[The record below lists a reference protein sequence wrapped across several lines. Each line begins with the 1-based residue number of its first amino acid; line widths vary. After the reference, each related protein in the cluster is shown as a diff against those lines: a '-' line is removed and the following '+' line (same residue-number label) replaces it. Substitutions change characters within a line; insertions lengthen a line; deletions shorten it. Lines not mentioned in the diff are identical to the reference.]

1 MSICVCN
8 NSALELYRASSRLL
22 PELMSSARTSKLES
36 GRLLSERLLAED
48 MRRVGVTEKP
58 FHVLLG
64 NTSCGRGRDDIVRH
78 PCSDGLPPRSI
89 IRASRDVWT
98 VSPEY
103 LMCQYAARAAA
114 PSDPFDLVDLILV
127 GYELCGT
134 YLLDASI
141 DDGFVTTEEPL
152 TSRSKIERFCG
163 RRGRFV
169 GVRMVRRALRQISDM
184 SNSPRES
191 IVSMLLTMS
200 LGLGGLGLRGSV
212 MNYEVETDQGVK
224 RVDIAWPK
232 LGVGVEYQ
240 GRKYHAVEQAQRE
253 DRRRNTLAGSGMTII
268 TVWNEDLRDPV
279 LFERFVGDVTNALG
293 VRVRVRSEAHRAQ
306 QRLLRARLLNEIKPY
321 IKELS

>member
-103 LMCQYAARAAA
+103 LMCQYAARAAD
-114 PSDPFDLVDLILV
+114 PSDPFDLVDLILGNLPRARV
-127 GYELCGT
+127 LLWSPLPCVEELDGYRAKPCARSNDLLRMILGQERELIRDDRVSF
-134 YLLDASI
+134 LDVFDAFL
-141 DDGFVTTEEPL
+141 DERGRTRAELYADGLHLTEEG
-152 TSRSKIERFCG
+152 F
-163 RRGRFV
+163 RR
-169 GVRMVRRALRQISDM
+169 
-184 SNSPRES
+184 
-191 IVSMLLTMS
+191 
-200 LGLGGLGLRGSV
+200 
-212 MNYEVETDQGVK
+212 
-224 RVDIAWPK
+224 
-232 LGVGVEYQ
+232 
-240 GRKYHAVEQAQRE
+240 
-253 DRRRNTLAGSGMTII
+253 LA
-268 TVWNEDLRDPV
+268 DLMRPE
-279 LFERFVGDVTNALG
+279 L
-293 VRVRVRSEAHRAQ
+293 
-306 QRLLRARLLNEIKPY
+306 ARLLEA
-321 IKELS
+321 